1 MRQGFDIDS
10 NDNALFV
17 TEQCN
22 NNCLMCCQPPKK
34 YDDIDALY
42 QKNIQLLQSAPQELK
57 VLGITGGE
65 PTLLG
70 ERLVDLI
77 LEIRKHLPDTAIQ
90 LLTNGRKFKDT
101 EYTQRVARAAGDEF
115 FVGVPLHSDYLKDHD
130 AIAGSK
136 HAFEETVYGLYNLAS
151 EGVEIELR
159 IVINAMNYKRL
170 PQMSEFIFKNLPFV
184 SWVAFMGMEKIGY
197 SVKNQSSIWVEPIE
211 YTTHLKEAVLELDSW
226 GIPVAIY
233 NIPLCLL
240 PKDCWLFAKRSI
252 SDWKVRYSEICQDCS
267 VKSECCGLF
276 GTSVNEYV
284 GLKSQ
289 S

>member
-1 MRQGFDIDS
+1 
-10 NDNALFV
+10 
-17 TEQCN
+17 
-22 NNCLMCCQPPKK
+22 MCCQPPKK
-34 YDDIDALY
+34 YDDIEALY
-42 QKNIQLLQSAPQELK
+42 QKNLQLLQSAPQGLK

-77 LEIRKHLPDTAIQ
+77 IEIRKHLPDTAIQ
-90 LLTNGRKFKDT
+90 LLTNGRKFKNA
-101 EYTQRVARAAGDEF
+101 EYTQRVAKAAGDEF

-211 YTTHLKEAVLELDSW
+211 YTTYLKEAVMELDSW

-252 SDWKVRYSEICQDCS
+252 SDWKVRYSEICHDCS

>member
-1 MRQGFDIDS
+1 M
-10 NDNALFV
+10 
-17 TEQCN
+17 
-22 NNCLMCCQPPKK
+22 
-34 YDDIDALY
+34 
-42 QKNIQLLQSAPQELK
+42 
-57 VLGITGGE
+57 
-65 PTLLG
+65 
-70 ERLVDLI
+70 
-77 LEIRKHLPDTAIQ
+77 
-90 LLTNGRKFKDT
+90 
-101 EYTQRVARAAGDEF
+101 ARAAGDEF

-211 YTTHLKEAVLELDSW
+211 YTTHLKEAVMELDSW

-252 SDWKVRYSEICQDCS
+252 SDWKVRYSEICHDCS

-276 GTSVNEYV
+276 GTSVNEYA